1 MKIPYIFGTPR
12 LRAGLAVLALG
23 IALAGCGAA
32 NTSSVASNTPIV
44 SLSPAPAA
52 GSLTPGTQA
61 ATLQQSYINVV
72 NRVSPSVVE
81 VETDQG
87 LGSGIVFDG
96 NGDIVTNNHVIA
108 GGTNLQVV
116 LTNGKHY
123 PATVKGT
130 FAEDDLAVI
139 HINATGLVPATFADS
154 SKLQVG
160 DLVLAIGN
168 PLGLSSS
175 VTDGII
181 SALGRTVTESQSG
194 TTLTDVVQTSA
205 PINPGNSGG
214 ALVDLNGNVVGI
226 PTLGLVDQQLG
237 GAAAGIGFAIPS
249 NTVRN
254 IATQL
259 VQSGTVTNSGRAYLG
274 IQAQTLQQGNGVY
287 VVSVIAGKPAAMA
300 GIKAGDIITS
310 LDGQTVTDTQ
320 SLSQI
325 LANLKPGQTVSVVVT
340 LTDGSSKTFQVTL
353 GEYPG

>member
-1 MKIPYIFGTPR
+1 MH
-12 LRAGLAVLALG
+12 AGLAALALG
-23 IALAGCGAA
+23 IALAGCGTAGS
-32 NTSSVASNTPIV
+32 NPGSTASPHV

-52 GSLTPGTQA
+52 GSLSPGTQA
-61 ATLQQSYINVV
+61 ATLQQNFINVV
-72 NRVSPSVVE
+72 ARVNPSVVE

-96 NGDIVTNNHVIA
+96 NGDIVTNYHVIA

-130 FAEDDLAVI
+130 FPEDDLAVV
-139 HINATGLVPATFADS
+139 HINATGLSPATFADS

-168 PLGLSSS
+168 PLGLNSS
-175 VTDGII
+175 VTEGII

-194 TTLTDVVQTSA
+194 TTLSDVIQTSA

-249 NTVRN
+249 NTVRT

-259 VQSGTVTNSGRAYLG
+259 VQSGTVTNSGRAYIG
-274 IQAQTLQQGNGVY
+274 IQAQTLQQGSGVY
-287 VVSVIAGKPAAMA
+287 VVSVIAGKPAALA
-300 GIKAGDIITS
+300 GIKAGDTITS
-310 LDGQTVTDTQ
+310 LDGQAVTDTQ
-320 SLSQI
+320 SLSEI
-325 LANLKPGQTVSVVVT
+325 LANLKPGQTVPIVVT
-340 LTDGSSKTFQVTL
+340 QADGSSKTYQVTL